1 MNCDAVTSGLTES
14 VLMKKSQCDP
24 SLAPTPGL
32 LDSWTFMEIDRF
44 RLPFSATGLGVFS
57 LTIFAKETIG
67 VVLMLIPVSTF
78 NKISII
84 TLLHLFKKLVASD
97 WPVFS
102 SNVIKDQLKWWVSN
116 IFCFYPSSRVKTS
129 NLHQPSPISSGWA
142 VVAHAC
148 AGCCPHRSIV
158 KASLWMT
165 PRCDTARGG
174 FQSAVAESRIWRI
187 KSYNIKN
194 WSYMDVSEN
203 SGTPKSSILIGFS
216 IINHPFWGYP
226 CFRKHPYPV
235 EDVVESFEELR
246 KDHEE
251 GPRAWRWLIV
261 MSGSILLTAWMTRR
275 AYTYLYTIPVD
286 TWYKILYDLLVTT

>member
-32 LDSWTFMEIDRF
+32 LHSWTFMEIDRF

-78 NKISII
+78 NKISNFH
-84 TLLHLFKKLVASD
+84 TSSHFFTYSKNWLLQIGQN
-97 WPVFS
+97 FS
-102 SNVIKDQLKWWVSN
+102 SYNNEGSTKMVVSS
-116 IFCFYPSSRVKTS
+116 IFYFYPTSRVATS

-174 FQSAVAESRIWRI
+174 FQSALAESRFIWRI

-194 WSYMDVSEN
+194 
-203 SGTPKSSILIGFS
+203 
-216 IINHPFWGYP
+216 
-226 CFRKHPYPV
+226 
-235 EDVVESFEELR
+235 
-246 KDHEE
+246 
-251 GPRAWRWLIV
+251 
-261 MSGSILLTAWMTRR
+261 
-275 AYTYLYTIPVD
+275 
-286 TWYKILYDLLVTT
+286 